1 MSPLIAVIKPHRSC
15 VNVPEH
21 WRYPFLPTASAIL
34 EDVNLES
41 LLEDYFY
48 AEARALAINRLE
60 TSATRGAIEIEGP
73 PTNDENDIVL
83 GYVISRLVLAA
94 TDNQALINYVAL
106 SEAIRAET
114 HLTSETDE
122 DLVEFVNNLGVV
134 RVELNGP
141 SFDMNF
147 VDYVRAASKLREGDW
162 KLSNRGVS
170 KGIVTLDRKTLIRLM
185 REVIRQHLE
194 ELPKAPVEIKDKFG
208 GTIEDL
214 KSQVSKTFTERIGGL
229 NSVVDE
235 RQAEAMK
242 ELGRFDLSKAPPCFN
257 LNLMDLQAGVN
268 LAHPSRFFITT
279 FLSSLNQDPEAVMRL
294 FATAPDFK
302 EAFTRY
308 QVEHISGK
316 TSGTQ
321 YSSPKCDTL
330 VSSGVCPGPNA
341 LCRQI
346 RHPLSYYR
354 VMAESEKKPQ
364 ARMERILLAALN
376 KEIYPDKLIE
386 KNLARIG
393 DFDFEYNEAK
403 ERKLSEAIR
412 TDDISKINAKI
423 SHFQGRVYSTDVPN
437 EDRKIW
443 ITKATV
449 SITDSNV
456 DYDCLPLT
464 DWKVALPIEEAHYKS
479 KKIDLIVK
487 PFDIDLDEGETRK
500 LLLILDTVKES

>member
-1 MSPLIAVIKPHRSC
+1 M
-15 VNVPEH
+15 PEH
-21 WRYPFLPTASAIL
+21 WRYPFLPTASSIL
-34 EDVNLES
+34 EDVDLDS
-41 LLEDYFY
+41 LLNDYFY

-60 TSATRGAIEIEGP
+60 TSATRGVIELEGP
-73 PTNDENDIVL
+73 PINDETDIVL

-94 TDNQALINYVAL
+94 TDNQALVNYVAL
-106 SEAIRAET
+106 SEAFRAET
-114 HLTSETDE
+114 YLSSETDE
-122 DLVEFVNNLGVV
+122 DLVEIVNTLGVV
-134 RVELNGP
+134 KVKLQGIKF
-141 SFDMNF
+141 SMNF
-147 VDYVRAASKLREGDW
+147 IDYVRAASKLREGNW

-170 KGIVTLDRKTLIRLM
+170 NGIVELDRETLIRLM
-185 REVIRQHLE
+185 RNVIQQHLE
-194 ELPKAPVEIKDKFG
+194 ELPKAPSEIKEKFE

-229 NSVVDE
+229 NTVVND

-354 VMAESEKKPQ
+354 VMTESEKDNSV
-364 ARMERILLAALN
+364 RMERILLAVLDR
-376 KEIYPDKLIE
+376 EEYPTELLE
-386 KNLARIG
+386 KNLEKIG
-393 DFDFEYNEAK
+393 DFDFTYDDKIEQ
-403 ERKLSEAIR
+403 RTLSEAR
-412 TDDISKINAKI
+412 KVDSTSHVSVNIN
-423 SHFQGRVYSTDVPN
+423 HFQGRVYSVEIPKA
-437 EDRKIW
+437 ERKIW
-443 ITKATV
+443 ITKATLNL
-449 SITDSNV
+449 TDGNI

-464 DWKVALPIEEAHYKS
+464 DWKIGLPIEEARSKS
-479 KKIDLIVK
+479 KKIDLVVK
-487 PFDIDLDEGETRK
+487 PFDIIFDENETRRLFLVLDVLDE
-500 LLLILDTVKES
+500 S

>member
-1 MSPLIAVIKPHRSC
+1 VS
-15 VNVPEH
+15 EH

-34 EDVNLES
+34 EGVNLDS
-41 LLEDYFY
+41 LLDDYFY

-60 TSATRGAIEIEGP
+60 TSATRGIIDIEGP
-73 PTNDENDIVL
+73 PTNDETDIVL

-94 TDNQALINYVAL
+94 TDNQALVNYVAL
-106 SEAIRAET
+106 SEALRAEA
-114 HLTSETDE
+114 HLSSETDE

-134 RVELNGP
+134 KVELDGSN
-141 SFDMNF
+141 FNMNF

-170 KGIVTLDRKTLIRLM
+170 NGVVTLDRRTLIRLM

-194 ELPKAPVEIKDKFG
+194 ELPKAPVEIKDKFE

-214 KSQVSKTFTERIGGL
+214 KSQVSKTFIERIGGL
-229 NSVVDE
+229 NTVVNE

-257 LNLMDLQAGVN
+257 LNMMDLQAGVN

-354 VMAESEKKPQ
+354 VMAESEKNSKS
-364 ARMERILLAALN
+364 RLERILLATLN
-376 KEIYPDKLIE
+376 KETYPGKLVEQNME
-386 KNLARIG
+386 KIG
-393 DFDFEYNEAK
+393 DFDFTYDNVEK
-403 ERKLSEAIR
+403 RKLSEAIR
-412 TDDISKINAKI
+412 SEDPSQVSVKIT
-423 SHFQGRVYSTDVPN
+423 HFQGRVYSVELPS
-437 EDRKIW
+437 EDRKLW

-449 SITDSNV
+449 NITEGNA
-456 DYDCLPLT
+456 DYDCLSLT

-487 PFDIDLDEGETRK
+487 PLDIDLAEDETRK
-500 LLLILDTVKES
+500 LLLILDNVEEA

>member
-1 MSPLIAVIKPHRSC
+1 M
-15 VNVPEH
+15 
-21 WRYPFLPTASAIL
+21 PTASAIL
-34 EDVNLES
+34 EEVNLES

-48 AEARALAINRLE
+48 AEARALAISRLE
-60 TSATRGAIEIEGP
+60 TSATRGIIDIEGP

-94 TDNQALINYVAL
+94 TDNQALVNYVAL
-106 SEAIRAET
+106 SEARRAES
-114 HLTSETDE
+114 HLSSETDE
-122 DLVEFVNNLGVV
+122 DLVDFVNNLGVV
-134 RVELNGP
+134 KVELNG
-141 SFDMNF
+141 SDFNLNF
-147 VDYVRAASKLREGDW
+147 IDYVRAASKLREGDW

-170 KGIVTLDRKTLIRLM
+170 NGIVTLDRKTLIRLM

-194 ELPKAPVEIKDKFG
+194 ELPKAPEEIRNRFE

-214 KSQVSKTFTERIGGL
+214 KSEVSKTFTERIGGL
-229 NSVVDE
+229 NTVVDE

-242 ELGRFDLSKAPPCFN
+242 ELGKFDLSKAPPCFN

-279 FLSSLNQDPEAVMRL
+279 FLSSLNQDSEAVMRL

-302 EAFTRY
+302 ESFTRY

-354 VMAESEKKPQ
+354 VMAESEKSPKT
-364 ARMERILLAALN
+364 RLKRILLAALN
-376 KEIYPDKLIE
+376 KEEYPSKLLE
-386 KNLARIG
+386 KNMDKMG
-393 DFDFEYNEAK
+393 DFDFTYK
-403 ERKLSEAIR
+403 DSQKRKLSEALR
-412 TDDISKINAKI
+412 VNSSSKVTVKIN
-423 SHFQGRVYSTDVPN
+423 HFQGRAYSVEVPN
-437 EDRKIW
+437 EERKIW

-449 SITDSNV
+449 NLTDGNS
-456 DYDCLPLT
+456 DFDCLPIT
-464 DWKVALPIEEAHYKS
+464 DWKIALPVEEAQYKS

-487 PFDIDLDEGETRK
+487 PLEIDLDDNETRK
-500 LLLILDTVKES
+500 LFLILDIVDET

>member
-1 MSPLIAVIKPHRSC
+1 M
-15 VNVPEH
+15 PEH

-48 AEARALAINRLE
+48 AEARALAISRLE
-60 TSATRGAIEIEGP
+60 TSATRGTIEIEGP

-94 TDNQALINYVAL
+94 TDNQALVNYVAL
-106 SEAIRAET
+106 SEALRAEA
-114 HLTSETDE
+114 HLSSETDE
-122 DLVEFVNNLGVV
+122 SLVLFVNKLGIVKVEF
-134 RVELNGP
+134 NGTD
-141 SFDMNF
+141 FDMNF

-170 KGIVTLDRKTLIRLM
+170 KGIVNLDRNTLIRLM

-194 ELPKAPVEIKDKFG
+194 ELPKAPSEIKNRFE

-229 NSVVDE
+229 NTVVSD

-268 LAHPSRFFITT
+268 LPHPSRFFITT

-354 VMAESEKKPQ
+354 VMAESEKDPKD
-364 ARMERILLAALN
+364 RMERILLATIN
-376 KEIYPDKLIE
+376 KETYPKKLIE
-386 KNLARIG
+386 RNIQNIG
-393 DFDFEYNEAK
+393 DFDFVYNEVK
-403 ERKLSEAIR
+403 KRKLSEAFS
-412 TDDISKINAKI
+412 SKSVSQINAKI
-423 SHFQGRVYSTDVPN
+423 NHFQGRVYSVDLPN
-437 EDRKIW
+437 EDKKMW

-449 SITDSNV
+449 SVTDGNT
-456 DYDCLPLT
+456 DFDCLSLT

-479 KKIDLIVK
+479 KKMDLIVK
-487 PFDIDLDEGETRK
+487 PFEIDLDKGETRK
-500 LLLILDTVKES
+500 LFLILDTVDES